1 MSRYSRRYRSRVTS
15 MAGAGLRLPCRG
27 ADLQRVS
34 STSSHAGR
42 LGSLV
47 GVPRDPYAF
56 LDAFPGSPALAPA
69 KLQTP
74 QPTCMHTVARA
85 PHSLHAHR
93 TRNTMFFHS
102 LAMRT
107 PYSRLVRVALLHF
120 ALTGAQPA
128 ELTTA
133 CAYSSCHLRVARTP
147 GRFMGADFSPHPSR

>member
-1 MSRYSRRYRSRVTS
+1 
-15 MAGAGLRLPCRG
+15 MAGAGVRWPCLG
-27 ADLQRVS
+27 TYLQRVAA
-34 STSSHAGR
+34 TSSHAGR

-47 GVPRDPYAF
+47 AMLRAPSACV
-56 LDAFPGSPALAPA
+56 DAFPGSPALAPA
-69 KLQTP
+69 NIQTP